1 MGPKEPSLEKF
12 ESEIVSKMSSLDT
25 KGLVDEQV
33 HYFKHIQDVVWEDHK
48 PPTTRAGVAQ
58 NLNYLRMSYL
68 VKKMMKYSKQPK
80 RRNLQNDIL
89 TDETKIAGTT
99 WAQLRPE

>member
-1 MGPKEPSLEKF
+1 M
-12 ESEIVSKMSSLDT
+12 
-25 KGLVDEQV
+25 

-48 PPTTRAGVAQ
+48 PPTSRVGVAQ

-80 RRNLQNDIL
+80 RRNLQNETL

-99 WAQLRPE
+99 WSKLRSEACQENFEDSAWFKRLSHEEKSLLYAL